1 MRILLQ
7 TRAGQRNFAA
17 LRLAAFRSGQSP
29 YVSYGGLIGTFY
41 LLAQNSYF
49 AALSCPACSVLC
61 VLCVLPALPVCPGC
75 SGCPGCPGCLGCLG
89 CPSYPA
95 LPVLRIPLEAQ
106 LVEESMPELPAATV
120 NHRRG
125 ISDVTIRSER
135 EQRSPRRKTCGR
147 QRALETRYWGWRGSP
162 GGTSDGRISGTR
174 KIRALSQETNCSS

>member
-7 TRAGQRNFAA
+7 TRAGQRKFAA

-61 VLCVLPALPVCPGC
+61 VLCVLPALPVCP
-75 SGCPGCPGCLGCLG
+75 GCLG

-174 KIRALSQETNCSS
+174 KIRALSQGRIAVVRSMQTATSL